1 MASQNSQQRPIQE
14 CQEDDGDRRLHWLL
28 LATALA
34 LPDDGKILA
43 MDTNQGY
50 YEVGLS
56 TVQKAGVAHKIDFR
70 ESLALLVLDQLLQ
83 DETYHGSLDFIFVA
97 VDKENYVNYHRRL
110 LNLVKVGGLI
120 AYERPA
126 RRRPLHRDLPT
137 SEGDDVTLY
146 RRIK

>member
-1 MASQNSQQRPIQE
+1 MLFQLTSAKKTMEIDVYTGYSSPLPLPFPTTARHVYPSPQSSAFASILV
-14 CQEDDGDRRLHWLL
+14 GDMLM
-28 LATALA
+28 
-34 LPDDGKILA
+34 DQILA

-120 AYERPA
+120 VYERPGGGPA
-126 RRRPLHRDLPT
+126 
-137 SEGDDVTLY
+137 
-146 RRIK
+146 